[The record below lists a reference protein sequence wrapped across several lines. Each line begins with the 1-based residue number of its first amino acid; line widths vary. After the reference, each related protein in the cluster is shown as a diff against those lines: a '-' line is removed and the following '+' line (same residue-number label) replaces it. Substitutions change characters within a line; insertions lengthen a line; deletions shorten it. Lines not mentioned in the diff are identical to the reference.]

1 MFAHPIIPL
10 KYGVLEIH
18 FDQMLN
24 IEVLKVTIWPK
35 LKVNL
40 NINKVELTSVIQES
54 KQNFIQN
61 LIIIII
67 VLLEILASKF
77 LKFSTTVQEE

>member
-18 FDQMLN
+18 FDQVLN
-24 IEVLKVTIWPK
+24 IEVLKVTIQPK
-35 LKVNL
+35 LQVSL
-40 NINKVELTSVIQES
+40 NINKVELTSVIQEV

-67 VLLEILASKF
+67 VLLKVLASKF
-77 LKFSTTVQEE
+77 

>member
-18 FDQMLN
+18 FDQVLN
-24 IEVLKVTIWPK
+24 IEVLKVTIRPK
-35 LKVNL
+35 LQVRL
-40 NINKVELTSVIQES
+40 NINKVELTSVIQEV

-67 VLLEILASKF
+67 VLLKVLASKF
-77 LKFSTTVQEE
+77 

>member
-1 MFAHPIIPL
+1 
-10 KYGVLEIH
+10 
-18 FDQMLN
+18 MLN

-77 LKFSTTVQEE
+77 LKCSTTV

>member
-18 FDQMLN
+18 FDQVLN
-24 IEVLKVTIWPK
+24 IKVLKVTIRPK
-35 LKVNL
+35 LQVSL
-40 NINKVELTSVIQES
+40 NINKVELTSVTQEA

-67 VLLEILASKF
+67 VLLKVLASKF
-77 LKFSTTVQEE
+77 

>member
-18 FDQMLN
+18 FDQVLN
-24 IEVLKVTIWPK
+24 IEVLKVTIRPK
-35 LKVNL
+35 LQVSL
-40 NINKVELTSVIQES
+40 NINKVELTSVTQEA

-67 VLLEILASKF
+67 VLLKVLASKF
-77 LKFSTTVQEE
+77 